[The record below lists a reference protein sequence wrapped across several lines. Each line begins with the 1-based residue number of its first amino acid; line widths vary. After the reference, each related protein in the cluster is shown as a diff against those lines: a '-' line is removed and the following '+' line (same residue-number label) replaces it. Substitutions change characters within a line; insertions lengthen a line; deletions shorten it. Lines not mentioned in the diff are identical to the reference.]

1 MSDHSET
8 FRTELAMRL
17 LETLPQDQ
25 VSAVLSALDET
36 MNGYTVSHKETSL
49 IVADGIPDVVKWFI
63 ASKSVEN
70 LSFGTLKLY
79 KYRLFDFFSI
89 IRKPF
94 TDIRPGDI
102 RGYLNFYK
110 SQRNASNHYLDEIR
124 RVLNSFFTWLVKNE
138 YLLRNPCANVEKV
151 KHQEPPREP
160 LSAYELEV
168 VRWNCKTI
176 REKAMVDFL
185 FSTGARVS
193 ECMNVDL
200 SDIDWATR
208 SVVIRHGKGDKR
220 RIVYFNA
227 ESELTLRKY
236 LESRRDDNEAL
247 FVSCRNPHGRLGVR
261 AMEAEIRR
269 IAKRCSIHTY
279 PHKLRHTF
287 ATSNLLGG
295 MPLDKLQSL
304 MGHAKPETTL
314 IYAKQD
320 QTALRMEYARVHAC

>member
-1 MSDHSET
+1 M
-8 FRTELAMRL
+8 
-17 LETLPQDQ
+17 
-25 VSAVLSALDET
+25 
-36 MNGYTVSHKETSL
+36 
-49 IVADGIPDVVKWFI
+49 
-63 ASKSVEN
+63 
-70 LSFGTLKLY
+70 
-79 KYRLFDFFSI
+79 
-89 IRKPF
+89 
-94 TDIRPGDI
+94 
-102 RGYLNFYK
+102 
-110 SQRNASNHYLDEIR
+110 
-124 RVLNSFFTWLVKNE
+124 
-138 YLLRNPCANVEKV
+138 EKV

-193 ECMNVDL
+193 ECMNINL

-208 SVVIRHGKGDKR
+208 SVIIRRGKGDKR
-220 RIVYFNA
+220 RVVYFNA

-236 LESRRDDNEAL
+236 LESRTDDNEAL

-269 IAKRCSIHTY
+269 IAKRCSIHAY

-287 ATSNLLGG
+287 ATSSLLGG